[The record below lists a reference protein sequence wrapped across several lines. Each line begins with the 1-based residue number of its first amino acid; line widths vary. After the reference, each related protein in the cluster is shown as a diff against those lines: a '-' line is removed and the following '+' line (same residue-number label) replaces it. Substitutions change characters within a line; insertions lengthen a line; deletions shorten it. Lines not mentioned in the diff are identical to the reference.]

1 MEVSRQR
8 KAYLYWKANKENIRQ
23 RIITNFNLDKDWKGI
38 KQRRNNET
46 KYINL
51 ETSTKKI
58 W

>member
-38 KQRRNNET
+38 KQRRNNGG
-46 KYINL
+46 IV
-51 ETSTKKI
+51 
-58 W
+58 

>member
-38 KQRRNNET
+38 K
-46 KYINL
+46 
-51 ETSTKKI
+51 
-58 W
+58 